1 VTETR
6 DVNSQGELHDL
17 LAGAGIPVQRWGAAG
32 TKPVADLWTEL
43 ETGESALT
51 TDSPP
56 ERLVSCVELT
66 IRQDGRTLLEVAQLL
81 ANGELRERNALPAE
95 KMLPGETPEAAAF
108 RCVEE
113 ELGVP
118 RADCR
123 IAPGTY
129 RTSRNTRHATSY
141 PGLTTHYVVHT
152 VEIEVPGLPAT
163 EFSTPESDGSG
174 DATIVAH
181 YWDWS

>member
-1 VTETR
+1 VTETQ
-6 DVNSQGELHDL
+6 DVNSPGELHDL
-17 LAGAGIPVQRWGAAG
+17 LAGAGIPVQRWGTDG
-32 TKPVADLWTEL
+32 TKPVTDLWAEL

-51 TDSPP
+51 DDSPP

-66 IRQDGRTLLEVAQLL
+66 IRQDGKTLLEVAQLL
-81 ANGELRERNALPAE
+81 ANGERRERNALPAE

-118 RADCR
+118 REECR
-123 IAPGTY
+123 IPSGRYPTN
-129 RTSRNTRHATSY
+129 RDTRHATSY
-141 PGLTTHYVVHT
+141 PGLTTHYEVHT
-152 VEIEVPGLPAT
+152 IEIEVPGLPST
-163 EFSTPESDGSG
+163 EFSTRESAGSG

-181 YWDWS
+181 YWAWT

>member
-1 VTETR
+1 MTETR
-6 DVNSQGELHDL
+6 DVNSPGELHDL

-32 TKPVADLWTEL
+32 TKPVTDLWAEL
-43 ETGESALT
+43 ETGESRLT
-51 TDSPP
+51 MDSPP

-66 IRQDGRTLLEVAQLL
+66 IRQDGKTLLEVAQLL
-81 ANGELRERNALPAE
+81 ASGERRERDALPAE

-123 IAPGTY
+123 ITPGTY

-141 PGLTTHYVVHT
+141 PGLTTHYEVHT
-152 VEIEVPGLPAT
+152 VEVEVPGLPAT
-163 EFSTPESDGSG
+163 AFSTRESDDSG
-174 DATIVAH
+174 DTTIVAH